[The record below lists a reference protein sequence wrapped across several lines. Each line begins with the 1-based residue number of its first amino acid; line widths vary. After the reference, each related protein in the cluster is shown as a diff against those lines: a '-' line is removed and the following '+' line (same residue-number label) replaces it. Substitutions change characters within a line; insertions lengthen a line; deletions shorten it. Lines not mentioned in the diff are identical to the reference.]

1 MMNEKIRELYTSN
14 SQAFSILDRLR
25 DPYDAVRNGD
35 SYSSIEVDLQ
45 RFAELIVREC
55 MNATRGSIT
64 GLDAFNN
71 IKNHFGIEQ

>member
-1 MMNEKIRELYTSN
+1 MNEQIKQLAIEAGYKIDNSGNIYTEDYDGVCNKELN
-14 SQAFSILDRLR
+14 K
-25 DPYDAVRNGD
+25 
-35 SYSSIEVDLQ
+35 
-45 RFAELIVREC
+45 FANLIVLEC